1 MTTKAE
7 TFEVG
12 DRVRAFCDV
21 MGDDHCGDER
31 VLIGGAIGRVDTV
44 WACGEIDVS
53 FPCGMA
59 RDGTDAFIVNQFDPD
74 EFGVFIVKES
84 GL

>member
-1 MTTKAE
+1 MTTKEE

-31 VLIGGAIGRVDTV
+31 LLTSGAIGTVDTV
-44 WACGEIDVS
+44 WADGAIDVS
-53 FPCGMA
+53 FSCGIA
-59 RDGTDAFIVNQFDPD
+59 RDGTDAFIINQFDPD
-74 EFGVFIVKES
+74 EFGVFIVKEPAQ
-84 GL
+84 